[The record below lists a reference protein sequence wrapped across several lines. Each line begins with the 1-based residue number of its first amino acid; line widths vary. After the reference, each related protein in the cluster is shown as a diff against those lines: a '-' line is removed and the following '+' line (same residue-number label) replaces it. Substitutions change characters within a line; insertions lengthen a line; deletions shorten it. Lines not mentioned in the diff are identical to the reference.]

1 MQHAIE
7 EAILELAS
15 AQHGVVGRWQLVCAG
30 VPATLIDDRVRRG
43 RLERLQRCVYRVR
56 GLTGARTHVA
66 ATVLSFGPHA
76 VASHRTAGE
85 VQALLVRPPATQ
97 SAPVVSVRQGHPLQ
111 RPGAV
116 LHRVRMA
123 DDERCVCDGIP
134 ATSPARTLLDLAAE
148 LEERALEQVI
158 AAALRAGLATEAGI
172 VRLLT
177 RYPRRAGSPRLMALL
192 RDDAPPA
199 FTRSEAEGRFL
210 QLVRRA
216 GLPAP
221 AVNTL
226 VCGFEVDFC
235 WIMHKLVVEIDGLA
249 YHSTRAAQRRDRRRD
264 ATLTAS
270 GWRVL
275 RFSWDDVT
283 QRPEATLAKLVLA
296 LARGGL

>member
-1 MQHAIE
+1 MM
-7 EAILELAS
+7 S
-15 AQHGVVGRWQLVCAG
+15 AAY
-30 VPATLIDDRVRRG
+30 ATAFQPRR
-43 RLERLQRCVYRVR
+43 RRARCWIWPQSSKS
-56 GLTGARTHVA
+56 AR
-66 ATVLSFGPHA
+66 SNR
-76 VASHRTAGE
+76 S
-85 VQALLVRPPATQ
+85 
-97 SAPVVSVRQGHPLQ
+97 
-111 RPGAV
+111 
-116 LHRVRMA
+116 
-123 DDERCVCDGIP
+123 
-134 ATSPARTLLDLAAE
+134 SPRHF
-148 LEERALEQVI
+148 
-158 AAALRAGLATEAGI
+158 RAGLATEAGI

-283 QRPEATLAKLVLA
+283 Q
-296 LARGGL
+296 